1 MIMGGEL
8 LREFFRDLKNHRM
21 RSALTLI
28 AITWGTMSVVL
39 LLAFGEGFGTA
50 MRSGLVN
57 AWNRVL
63 IIYGGE
69 TGKVY
74 QGLPKGR
81 QINLE
86 ESDVALLRAAVPDII
101 MASPQYRKN
110 AELFYGKTRL
120 TTECEGTGQD
130 FKEMRAMYPEA
141 GGRFIDANDVKY
153 QKRSLFLGYE
163 IAGDLFK
170 GENPVGK
177 TVMLDNVPFTVI
189 GIMEKKLQTSMNNG
203 PDSRRAVIPYSTFRT
218 VYGYEYINTI
228 LAKGPSPVSQAQ
240 MINQIRQVLSKKYR
254 TDPADDRAIGIF
266 DTMMIDEMI
275 KKISFG
281 ISIFLG
287 IVGFFTLMI
296 AGVGVANV
304 MYVVVK
310 ERTREIGIKMA
321 VGARRSYI
329 LSQFIFEA
337 LFLST
342 LGGVV
347 GLLLSWGIVAA
358 TGLIDTSSGAMQFLG
373 RPILSIGIMIFTVT
387 VLTLIGIFAGVFPA
401 RRAAAVDPVESLRY
415 E

>member
-1 MIMGGEL
+1 MTVEL
-8 LREFFRDLKNHRM
+8 LREFFHDMKNHRM

-39 LLAFGEGFGTA
+39 LLAFGSGFGTA
-50 MRSGLVN
+50 MRNGMVN

-69 TGKVY
+69 TGKVF

-81 QINLE
+81 RINLE
-86 ESDVALLRAAVPDII
+86 ESDVELLKATVPNIV
-101 MASPQYRKN
+101 MASPQYSKN

-120 TTECEGTGQD
+120 TTECEGAGPD
-130 FKEMRAMYPEA
+130 FEDMRAMYPEA
-141 GGRFIDANDVKY
+141 GGRFIDANDIKY

-170 GENPVGK
+170 GEDPVGK

-203 PDSRRAVIPYSTFRT
+203 PDSRRAVIPYSTFRMT
-218 VYGYEYINTI
+218 YGDRYINTM
-228 LAKGPSPVSQAQ
+228 LVKGTSPASQAR
-240 MINQIRQVLSKKYR
+240 MMTQIREVLGKKYR
-254 TDPADDRAIGIF
+254 FDPTDERALGIF

-275 KKISFG
+275 KKISLG
-281 ISIFLG
+281 VSIFLG
-287 IVGFFTLMI
+287 VVGFFTLMI

-329 LSQFIFEA
+329 LSQFVFEA
-337 LFLST
+337 LFLSL
-342 LGGVV
+342 LGGSL
-347 GLLLSWGIVAA
+347 GLILSWGIVAA
-358 TGLIDTSSGAMQFLG
+358 TGLLDTSSGAMQFLG
-373 RPILSIGIMIFTVT
+373 RPILSIGIMLFTVT
-387 VLTLIGIFAGVFPA
+387 VLTLIGLFAGVFPA
-401 RRAAAVDPVESLRY
+401 RRAAAVNPVESLRY

>member
-1 MIMGGEL
+1 
-8 LREFFRDLKNHRM
+8 M
-21 RSALTLI
+21 RSILTLI

-39 LLAFGEGFGTA
+39 LLAFGSGFGTA
-50 MRSGLVN
+50 MRNGMVN

-69 TGKVY
+69 TRKVY
-74 QGLPKGR
+74 QGLPRGR

-86 ESDVALLRAAVPDII
+86 ERDVALLKATVPGIVL
-101 MASPQYRKN
+101 ASPQYRRN

-120 TTECEGTGQD
+120 TTECEGAGPD
-130 FKEMRAMYPEA
+130 FEVMRAMYPEA
-141 GGRFIDANDVKY
+141 GGRFIDANDIKH

-170 GENPVGK
+170 DEDPIGK
-177 TVMLDNVPFTVI
+177 IVMLDNVPFTVI

-203 PDSRRAVIPYSTFRT
+203 PDSRRAVIPYSTFRMI
-218 VYGYEYINTI
+218 YGYRHINTI
-228 LAKGPSPVSQAQ
+228 LVRGISPASQAQ
-240 MINQIRQVLSKKYR
+240 MIGEIRQVLAKKYR
-254 TDPADDRAIGIF
+254 ADPTDDRAIGVF
-266 DTMMIDEMI
+266 DTMMIDEI
-275 KKISFG
+275 IQKVSLG
-281 ISIFLG
+281 VNIFLG

-329 LSQFIFEA
+329 LSQFVFEA
-337 LFLST
+337 LFISL
-342 LGGVV
+342 LGGSL
-347 GLLLSWGIVAA
+347 GLLLSWGLVAA
-358 TGLIDTSSGAMQFLG
+358 TGLLDTSSGAMQFLG
-373 RPILSIGIMIFTVT
+373 RPILSIGIMLFTVT
-387 VLTLIGIFAGVFPA
+387 VLTSIGLFAGVFPA
-401 RRAAAVDPVESLRY
+401 RRAAGVDPVESLRY

>member
-1 MIMGGEL
+1 MGIEL
-8 LREFFRDLKNHRM
+8 IREFFRDINNHRM
-21 RSALTLI
+21 RSILTLI

-39 LLAFGEGFGTA
+39 LLAFGAGFGTA
-50 MRSGLVN
+50 FRNGMVN

-63 IIYGGE
+63 IVYGGE

-81 QINLE
+81 GINLE
-86 ESDVALLRAAVPDII
+86 ESDVALLKATVPNIV

-110 AELFYGKTRL
+110 VELFYGKTRL
-120 TTECEGTGQD
+120 TTECEGAGPD
-130 FKEMRAMYPEA
+130 FEVMRAMYPEPE
-141 GGRFIDANDVKY
+141 GRFIDANDIKY
-153 QKRSLFLGYE
+153 QKRTLFLGYE

-170 GENPVGK
+170 GENPIGK
-177 TVMLDNVPFTVI
+177 TVMLDNVPFTVV

-203 PDSRRAVIPYSTFRT
+203 PDSRRAVIPYSTFRMT
-218 VYGYEYINTI
+218 YGYRHINTM
-228 LAKGPSPVSQAQ
+228 LVKGTSPAAQAS
-240 MINQIRQVLSKKYR
+240 MIKEIRQVLGKKYR
-254 TDPADDRAIGIF
+254 FDPSDERAVGIF

-275 KKISFG
+275 KKISLG
-281 ISIFLG
+281 INIFLG
-287 IVGFFTLMI
+287 VVGFFTLMI

-329 LSQFIFEA
+329 LSQFVFEA
-337 LFLST
+337 LFISL
-342 LGGVV
+342 LGGSL

-358 TGLIDTSSGAMQFLG
+358 TGLIDTSHGAMQFLG
-373 RPILSIGIMIFTVT
+373 RPILSIGIMVFTVT
-387 VLTLIGIFAGVFPA
+387 GLTMIGLFAGVFPA

>member
-1 MIMGGEL
+1 MGVEL
-8 LREFFRDLKNHRM
+8 IREFFRDLNNHRM
-21 RSALTLI
+21 RSGLTLI

-39 LLAFGEGFGTA
+39 LLAFGSGFGTA
-50 MRSGLVN
+50 FRNGMRN

-63 IIYGGE
+63 IVYGGE

-81 QINLE
+81 GINLE
-86 ESDVALLRAAVPDII
+86 ESDVALLKAAVPNIL

-120 TTECEGTGQD
+120 TTECEGAGSD
-130 FKEMRAMYPEA
+130 FEVMRAMYPEA
-141 GGRFIDANDVKY
+141 GGRFIDANDVRY

-163 IAGDLFK
+163 IASDLFQ
-170 GENPVGK
+170 GANPIGK
-177 TVMLDNVPFTVI
+177 TVMLDNVPFTVV

-203 PDSRRAVIPYSTFRT
+203 PDSRRAVIPYSTFRMI
-218 VYGYEYINTI
+218 YGYRYINTI
-228 LAKGPSPVSQAQ
+228 LLQGTNPAAQAQ
-240 MINQIRQVLSKKYR
+240 MISQIRQVFGKKYR
-254 TDPADDRAIGIF
+254 FDPTDERAVGVF

-275 KKISFG
+275 RKISLG
-281 ISIFLG
+281 INIFLG
-287 IVGFFTLMI
+287 VVGFFTLMI

-321 VGARRSYI
+321 VGAKRSYI
-329 LSQFIFEA
+329 LSQFVFEA
-337 LFLST
+337 LFLSL
-342 LGGVV
+342 LGGTL

-358 TGLIDTSSGAMQFLG
+358 MGLIDTSSGAMQFLG
-373 RPILSIGIMIFTVT
+373 RPILSIGIMLFTVT
-387 VLTLIGIFAGVFPA
+387 VLTLIGLFAGVFPA

>member
-1 MIMGGEL
+1 MVFEL
-8 LREFFRDLKNHRM
+8 IREFFRDMNNHRM
-21 RSALTLI
+21 RSILTLV

-39 LLAFGEGFGTA
+39 LLAFGSGFGTA
-50 MRSGLVN
+50 MRNGMVN

-63 IIYGGE
+63 IVYGGE

-81 QINLE
+81 GINLE
-86 ESDVALLRAAVPDII
+86 ERDVALLKATVPNIV

-120 TTECEGTGQD
+120 TTECEGAGPD
-130 FKEMRAMYPEA
+130 FEQMRAMYPEA

-153 QKRSLFLGYE
+153 QKRTLFLGYE

-170 GENPVGK
+170 GEDPVGK

-218 VYGYEYINTI
+218 TYGYRYINTMLI
-228 LAKGPSPVSQAQ
+228 KGTSPASQAR
-240 MINQIRQVLSKKYR
+240 MISDIRQVLGKKYR
-254 TDPADDRAIGIF
+254 FDPTDERAVGIF

-275 KKISFG
+275 QKISLG
-281 ISIFLG
+281 INIFLG
-287 IVGFFTLMI
+287 VVGFFTLMI

-329 LSQFIFEA
+329 LSQFVFES
-337 LFLST
+337 LFLSL
-342 LGGVV
+342 LGGSL
-347 GLLLSWGIVAA
+347 GLLLSWGAVAA
-358 TGLIDTSSGAMQFLG
+358 AGLLDTSHGAMQFLG
-373 RPILSIGIMIFTVT
+373 RPILSVGIMIFTVT
-387 VLTLIGIFAGVFPA
+387 VLTTIGLFAGVFPA

>member
-1 MIMGGEL
+1 MAIEL
-8 LREFFRDLKNHRM
+8 IREFFRDLNHHRM
-21 RSALTLI
+21 RSVLTLI

-39 LLAFGEGFGTA
+39 LLAFGSGFGKA
-50 MRSGLVN
+50 MRDGMVN

-81 QINLE
+81 RINLE
-86 ESDVALLRAAVPDII
+86 ERDVELLKASIPDIV

-110 AELFYGKTRL
+110 VELFYGKTRL
-120 TTECEGTGQD
+120 TTECEGAGQD
-130 FKEMRAMYPEA
+130 FETMRAMYPEP
-141 GGRFIDANDVKY
+141 GGRFIDANDVRY
-153 QKRSLFLGYE
+153 QKRTLFLGYE
-163 IAGDLFK
+163 IAKDIFK
-170 GENPVGK
+170 DENPIGK

-203 PDSRRAVIPYSTFRT
+203 PDSRRAIIPYSTFRMI
-218 VYGYEYINTI
+218 YGYRHVNTI
-228 LAKGPSPVSQAQ
+228 LVKGISPASQAH
-240 MINQIRQVLSKKYR
+240 MISQIREVLGKKYR
-254 TDPADDRAIGIF
+254 VDPTDDRAIGIF

-275 KKISFG
+275 QKISLG
-281 ISIFLG
+281 VNMFLG

-321 VGARRSYI
+321 VGARRAYI
-329 LSQFIFEA
+329 LSQFVFEA
-337 LFLST
+337 LFISL
-342 LGGVV
+342 LGGFL
-347 GLLLSWGIVAA
+347 GLMLSWGIVAA
-358 TGLIDTSSGAMQFLG
+358 AGLLDTSSGAMQFLG
-373 RPILSIGIMIFTVT
+373 RPLLSIGIMLFTVT
-387 VLTLIGIFAGVFPA
+387 VLTLIGLFAGVFPA
-401 RRAAAVDPVESLRY
+401 RKAAGVDPVESLRY

>member
-1 MIMGGEL
+1 MGGEL

-110 AELFYGKTRL
+110 AELFHGKTRL

-342 LGGVV
+342 LGGVM

>member
-1 MIMGGEL
+1 MVGEL
-8 LREFFRDLKNHRM
+8 IREFFRDLNNHRM
-21 RSALTLI
+21 RSILTLI

-39 LLAFGEGFGTA
+39 LLAFGNGFGTA
-50 MRSGLVN
+50 MRNGMVN

-63 IIYGGE
+63 IVYGGE

-81 QINLE
+81 RISLE
-86 ESDVALLRAAVPDII
+86 ERDVPLLKATVPDIVMI
-101 MASPQYRKN
+101 SPQYRRN

-120 TTECEGTGQD
+120 TTECEGAGSEFEQ
-130 FKEMRAMYPEA
+130 MRAMYPEA
-141 GGRFIDANDVKY
+141 GGRFIDANDIKY

-170 GENPVGK
+170 DEDPIGK

-189 GIMEKKLQTSMNNG
+189 GIMEKKLQTAMNNG
-203 PDSRRAVIPYSTFRT
+203 PDSRRAVIPYSTFRMI
-218 VYGYEYINTI
+218 YGYEHINTI
-228 LAKGPSPVSQAQ
+228 LVKGASPASQAR
-240 MINQIRQVLSKKYR
+240 MTGEIRQVLGKKYR
-254 TDPADDRAIGIF
+254 FDPTDDRAVGIF
-266 DTMMIDEMI
+266 DTMMIDQI
-275 KKISFG
+275 IQKVTLG
-281 ISIFLG
+281 VNIFLG
-287 IVGFFTLMI
+287 VVGFFTLMI

-321 VGARRSYI
+321 VGARRAYI
-329 LSQFIFEA
+329 LSQFVFEA
-337 LFLST
+337 LFISL
-342 LGGVV
+342 LGGTL

-358 TGLIDTSSGAMQFLG
+358 AGLLDTSSGAMQFLG
-373 RPILSIGIMIFTVT
+373 RPILSIAIMLFTVI
-387 VLTLIGIFAGVFPA
+387 VLTTIGLFAGVFPA

>member
-110 AELFYGKTRL
+110 AELFHGKTRL

-218 VYGYEYINTI
+218 VYGYKYINTI

-342 LGGVV
+342 LGGVM